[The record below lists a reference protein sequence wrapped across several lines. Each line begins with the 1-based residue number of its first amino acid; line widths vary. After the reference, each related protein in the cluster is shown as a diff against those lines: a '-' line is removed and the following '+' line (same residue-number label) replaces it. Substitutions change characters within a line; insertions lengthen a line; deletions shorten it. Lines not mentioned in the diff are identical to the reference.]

1 MRNGG
6 SSTYSMIEIY
16 PTVIHIAR
24 RPALNAAMPKR
35 IKLASKQSWLQF
47 LPRIALIGATLIA
60 LSTANTRAAE
70 LVMFQQAGC
79 VWCETFDREI
89 APVYDKTDEG
99 QRAPLR
105 RVDIMQ
111 KTPQDLSFI
120 DVEKL
125 TPLFVMVDKGREIG
139 RIRGYPGEDSF
150 WGLLGALIKKLD
162 ATGDQTRALDITKA
176 LHAIN

>member
-1 MRNGG
+1 
-6 SSTYSMIEIY
+6 
-16 PTVIHIAR
+16 
-24 RPALNAAMPKR
+24 
-35 IKLASKQSWLQF
+35 
-47 LPRIALIGATLIA
+47 
-60 LSTANTRAAE
+60 
-70 LVMFQQAGC
+70 MFQQAGC

-89 APVYDKTDEG
+89 APVYEKTDEG

-125 TPLFVMVDKGREIG
+125 TPLFVLVDKGREFG